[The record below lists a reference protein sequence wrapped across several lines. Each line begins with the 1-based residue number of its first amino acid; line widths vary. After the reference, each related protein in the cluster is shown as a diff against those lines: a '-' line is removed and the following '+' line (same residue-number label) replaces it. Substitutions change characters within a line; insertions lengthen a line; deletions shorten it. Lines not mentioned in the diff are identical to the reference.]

1 MDDAQKRLNAAANAP
16 RDYRTPNHFPTDD
29 DARKA
34 LPIMTGVLD
43 YFQDAIAAVAEV
55 SRLGNEQHNPGEPLH
70 WARGKST
77 DQINTAV
84 RHMIQRGGR
93 DSDGGLHLA
102 KAAWRILAALQEEIE
117 AEHAQPVKAEFK
129 AEFSADEIKARTAIL
144 NGTSA
149 MRGLKP
155 RKPARYGANRLCE
168 HGRRIEQDC
177 TSCGRTE
184 KMSK

>member
-1 MDDAQKRLNAAANAP
+1 LDDAQKRLNAAANAP
-16 RDYRTPNHFPTDD
+16 RDYRTPNHFPTDY

-43 YFQDAIAAVAEV
+43 YFPDAIAAVAEV

-93 DSDGGLHLA
+93 DSDGGRHLA

-117 AEHAQPVKAEFK
+117 AEHAQPVKAEFS
-129 AEFSADEIKARTAIL
+129 AEEIKARTAIL
-144 NGTSA
+144 NGNA
-149 MRGLKP
+149 P
-155 RKPARYGANRLCE
+155 RRVRYEKGSRLCE
-168 HGRRIEQDC
+168 HGRRSDQEC
-177 TSCGRTE
+177 TTCGRAEPTAVLP
-184 KMSK
+184 